1 MDTDPTEE
9 TVPVSVPPPDSPRPA
24 SPLGRFLRSVP
35 GALGV
40 IALFLAV
47 IITAAI
53 WSGYQAGTARRS
65 AAAATAQVLELKR
78 QFELGVEDLAA
89 GRYALAAQR
98 FEYILTMDPNY
109 PGAAAHLAEARNVRL
124 PTPLPTA
131 TPGPSPTPDPDIA
144 KKLLVEAQTA
154 FAAKDWSA
162 AITKASAVRVADP
175 GYEPGQVNSILFNS
189 YRNRGIDSIKSG
201 VLELGLADLDQ
212 ASKLGTLDAEALQYQ
227 QWANLYVS
235 GVSYWGLNW
244 ARTVDTFSV
253 LYQIAP
259 YFRDTGTRL
268 HDAHIGY
275 ANALMAGGDPC
286 NAADEY
292 AAALVL
298 SSDQATVDKQTA
310 AATECAVGTSTPT
323 ATSET
328 GATPTLTPDA
338 AATMTPTSTV
348 TQPAANT
355 AAPAITDTPN
365 PSPTSTSTS
374 TSTSTDAATATA
386 TATSVPTDTLTPNP

>member
-1 MDTDPTEE
+1 MDTDPNEE
-9 TVPVSVPPPDSPRPA
+9 TVPVSALPPDSPRPA

-35 GALGV
+35 GALLV

-53 WSGYQAGTARRS
+53 WSGYQAGIARRS

-109 PGAAAHLAEARNVRL
+109 PGAAARLAEARNVR

-131 TPGPSPTPDPDIA
+131 TSGPSPTPDPDIT

-162 AITKASAVRVADP
+162 AITQANAVRVADP
-175 GYEPGQVNSILFNS
+175 GYELGQVNSILFNS

-212 ASKLGTLDAEALQYQ
+212 ASKLGALDAEALQYQ

-275 ANALMAGGDPC
+275 ANALMAAGDPC
-286 NAADEY
+286 NVANEY

-328 GATPTLTPDA
+328 GATPTLAPNA
-338 AATMTPTSTV
+338 AVTMTPTPTA

-355 AAPAITDTPN
+355 AAPVVTDTPN
-365 PSPTSTSTS
+365 LSPTGTS
-374 TSTSTDAATATA
+374 TSTSTDAVTATATA
-386 TATSVPTDTLTPNP
+386 SATSVPTDTLTPSP